1 MKRVINRRA
10 IRQQL
15 NEAFVNGL
23 CSSMSIFGMRSDFH
37 LATPED
43 DADALASDWESVGQ
57 YIYDAS
63 QKLKR

>member
-1 MKRVINRRA
+1 
-10 IRQQL
+10 
-15 NEAFVNGL
+15 
-23 CSSMSIFGMRSDFH
+23 MSIFGMRSDFH